1 MAVKYKD
8 YYEILGVSREASQD
22 DINKAYR
29 KLARKYHPD
38 VNPEPEGE
46 EKFKEI
52 NEAYE
57 VLKDPEKRKRY
68 DSLGS
73 DWDSGQDFRPPPGW
87 GEGGHF
93 EFFTDMGGHGMGG
106 QGAGFQTFGE
116 SGFSDFFDMLFGR
129 EGFSSFGGAGRGR
142 QRSPFQQAQTSR
154 SFRARGQDVE
164 AEMEI
169 SLEEAYRG
177 GKRNIELQVQE
188 PNEYGQITPRRK
200 KLDVKIPP
208 GTRDGTRIRLSG
220 QGGQGMGG
228 GDAGDLYIRVRLRPH
243 PRFKVNEYDIECELP
258 ITPWEAALG
267 AQVKAPTL
275 DGPVTV
281 NVPAGVSSGQKL
293 RLQGKGLTKKGGARG
308 NQYILLKIAVPKT
321 LSPDER
327 EAFEK
332 LARVSSFQP
341 RESMS

>member
-8 YYEILGVSREASQD
+8 YYEILGVNRDASQEQ
-22 DINKAYR
+22 INKAYR

-57 VLKDPEKRKRY
+57 VLKDPEKRQRY

-73 DWDSGQDFRPPPGW
+73 QWNAGQDFSPPPGW
-87 GEGGHF
+87 GNGHF
-93 EFFTDMGGHGMGG
+93 EFFTNVGGDRGG
-106 QGAGFQTFGE
+106 FTTFGGT
-116 SGFSDFFDMLFGR
+116 GFSDFFEMLFGQ
-129 EGFSSFGGAGRGR
+129 EGFSSFTSGERPRGRGPFR
-142 QRSPFQQAQTSR
+142 QRRT
-154 SFRARGQDVE
+154 RGHDVE

-169 SLEEAYRG
+169 SLEEAYHG
-177 GKRNIELQVQE
+177 AKKNIELQVEE
-188 PNEYGQITPRRK
+188 PDEYGRVAFRRRR
-200 KLDVKIPP
+200 LDVKIPP
-208 GTRDGTRIRLSG
+208 GTRDGMRIRLSS
-220 QGGQGMGG
+220 QGGKGAGG
-228 GDAGDLYIRVRLRPH
+228 GESGDLYIRVRLRPH

-281 NVPAGVSSGQKL
+281 RVPAGVSSGQKL
-293 RLQGKGLTKKGGARG
+293 RLQGKGLAKKGGGRG
-308 NQYILLKIAVPKT
+308 NQYISLKIAVPKSLT
-321 LSPDER
+321 LQER
-327 EAFEK
+327 EAFEN
-332 LARVSSFQP
+332 LAKVSRFQP
-341 RESMS
+341 REQS